1 MFTLNTDRP
10 FLSAPLGYL
19 QQAELKKRFKQGLHK
34 EAVIV
39 SSENGNGYHL
49 LIRGRGHWIV
59 VTSARKNS
67 EPKIFKS
74 LDAAASAAIK
84 IGFTSIG
91 IEL

>member
-1 MFTLNTDRP
+1 MFTLNIDRP

-19 QQAELKKRFKQGLHK
+19 QQSELKERFEQGLHK

-39 SSENGNGYHL
+39 SSENRHGYHL
-49 LIRGRGHWIV
+49 LVRGRGHWIV
-59 VTSARKNS
+59 VTSARKRRES
-67 EPKIFKS
+67 KVFKS
-74 LDAAASAAIK
+74 LDAAASSATK